1 MALANRLDE
10 SYNFKDLDIMQN
22 HMSNHV
28 TAQISMKTDE
38 PVAGKNINSKKGSEQ
53 NKSSSDSDSSS
64 SSEYKKKTPQKK
76 RKFHEVL
83 NLSSDSESDSESN

>member
-10 SYNFKDLDIMQN
+10 SYNFKDLDTMQN
-22 HMSNHV
+22 HMSNHM

-38 PVAGKNINSKKGSEQ
+38 PVARKNINSKKGSEQ

-64 SSEYKKKTPQKK
+64 SSEYKKRPHRKK
-76 RKFHEVL
+76 ENFMRF
-83 NLSSDSESDSESN
+83 

>member
-10 SYNFKDLDIMQN
+10 SYVFKDLDIMQN

-38 PVAGKNINSKKGSEQ
+38 PVARKNIISKKGSEQ

-76 RKFHEVL
+76 GNIMRF
-83 NLSSDSESDSESN
+83 